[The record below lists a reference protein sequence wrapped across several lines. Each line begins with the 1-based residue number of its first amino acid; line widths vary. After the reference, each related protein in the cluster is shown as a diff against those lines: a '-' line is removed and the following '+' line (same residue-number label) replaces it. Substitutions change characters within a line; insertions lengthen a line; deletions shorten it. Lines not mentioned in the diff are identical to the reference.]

1 MQNAEICI
9 SRDIKNTRRLRRRNI
24 CTVDTGRRAFGPS
37 IVAFADEIS
46 GRRPVHN
53 EDGPKARL
61 CRCYSVLF
69 IYVLFMSRLMHI
81 SAFCMSRRW
90 TCLAPQALVYIY
102 TSGFAASDCVEQRT
116 FAPRPHQYS
125 AGGGLLHGRAFGP
138 PFVAFGDEI
147 YTEGSERAYGP

>member
-1 MQNAEICI
+1 MNDGLQARLC
-9 SRDIKNTRRLRRRNI
+9 RFRRERRRS
-24 CTVDTGRRAFGPS
+24 TGRRPVYLRRWCQYFVAEGDQITGHRSVHYNRRAEGPS
-37 IVAFADEIS
+37 VHFSSPKAMID

-90 TCLAPQALVYIY
+90 TCLAPQALVYILFLVGFY
-102 TSGFAASDCVEQRT
+102 GSIDTS
-116 FAPRPHQYS
+116 
-125 AGGGLLHGRAFGP
+125 
-138 PFVAFGDEI
+138 
-147 YTEGSERAYGP
+147 